1 MLFATSRLP
10 VGTSAAT
17 VGAKLCLFLIAFSVS
32 LAEYYAIRRYLA
44 DADAGFCHGKQ
55 LSRHVEPR
63 LANDC
68 LRLGVVWPTVNLA
81 LALGMCINLL
91 VLPFHGL
98 PLTREADA
106 RASAL
111 LPDRL
116 AGVLSFHDN
125 RTRIGKAAL
134 TVSLIAVANGLVFV
148 TYTGH
153 SRSHEYMYWH
163 SQAVFWVAVS
173 VVLVRDLANHKWSW
187 QAGTAQTDAGCGVF
201 RHWSIV
207 AGALAQFVLGAL
219 LEGYYAFF
227 TGKHIGEAPG
237 STAHSQFV
245 AVSGT
250 ISLVVALLSLSAHR
264 RGFYLSL
271 GRQKKTA
278 GVRSGDTDDME
289 LLPGSDIDS
298 DEYKTPL
305 TRQQQTNQMPLV
317 GSPESLCSPLDRLT
331 FGWVTPVLR
340 LGTQYTIS
348 SGDLYNLGSHDRP
361 LHVWRRYTQ
370 CRKPKQPLLLTLVI
384 TFGPQIAVQAALA
397 FVSAVLAYA
406 GPFFLQRILRSI
418 RLHGSDDDGGGS
430 GTPATRRL
438 IYLDAIGL
446 LVTSILHSMSTNR
459 VLWIGRKISLRLHG
473 LLVAELS
480 SKALLRRSKSSTATK
495 TGDSNSSG
503 TDSSKSGDAD
513 TTASSDGRMANML
526 TSDLESVGH
535 ISSYLNDIY
544 TLPIGFFLGSWYL
557 YRLLGVSALIGLTLS
572 AIYYPLTRLMVKYL
586 IKYQKRLMTLDDERV
601 TMITEMFQGIRA
613 VKLFGWQS
621 RFIAKV
627 RAKREEEIS
636 AYWTLMLFQ
645 LPVSFVRSVTTSL
658 ILVAIL
664 AIYTL
669 GFGHTLTADIVFP
682 SITVFSMVSSTFN
695 SIPWLFRWM
704 SGCYVSLNRIESF
717 MTQAQIQDL
726 EDRVDPADHGE
737 LALGFSNA
745 SFVWDANAAASK
757 HKQNRS
763 SQLSLATMPAAETD
777 AVATP
782 RKTSGASSTRI
793 GTVRGDDNDSLSEL
807 TPLLDAT
814 NNPSA
819 SYDSVSVSST
829 EASPCGS
836 SGAAGNGCT
845 ATATAEENAGAGG
858 GKMFVASPSPSPSQK
873 DGGKRTAQF
882 ALSDISLRFP
892 VGGLSI
898 IAGSTGSGKSSLL
911 AALIG
916 EMTLVSGQIVLPTAD
931 PLRHLSTA
939 AAPDS
944 WMHSNDSLMQQQQR
958 QQQLKYAHVA
968 ELAGQGLMMRDIAYV
983 SQEAWL
989 RNATI
994 RENIL
999 FGEMYDKDRYEE
1011 VLRMCA
1017 LKPDLRILGA
1027 GDMTEIGERGVT
1039 LSGGQKQRVSLARA
1053 VYSSRRIL
1061 LIDDCLSAVD
1071 AHTGKHI
1078 LSSCLLGKTQLMHGR
1093 TRVLVTHHVA
1103 ACLPHCDF
1111 VAVLNDGRVAYSGRP
1126 EHVQRGGFASV
1137 AAAVVVDADDLESA
1151 DCSSGS
1157 AALKDSERGVAPKD
1171 GSSQSNVNDSR
1182 SEDEYNAARRSE
1194 QHSAEGGSAQTASA
1208 HADGALVEDE
1218 ECEHGYVRPEIW
1230 IQYMRMCG
1238 SWWYWVTVAAF
1249 IFAGRFASIAQD
1261 YWVRLWMSSTSAPAG
1276 DSGLFALDTGR
1287 GVAAWL
1293 GVYVAAGMAIT
1304 TLRLGASVNEN
1315 AGSMRAARKY
1325 HEQLFTRVVNA
1336 TPRFFDKTPIGRVIS
1351 RFSRDMRTIDDAVIV
1366 YITILLA
1373 QITQVGSVFVII
1385 SVVTPPFIAIAVAM
1399 CAAYAMLAV
1408 YYLNAT
1414 RELKRMDSISMSP
1427 LLSLF
1432 SELITGVESIRAF
1445 GAQSQYTLE
1454 AMGRVDAHNRPYYLM
1469 WAANRWLCARIELS
1483 GCIVSFSATVLMLA
1497 SLDRIDAGLAGF
1509 VLMYAISFSDYM
1521 LWFIRN
1527 YSECEI
1533 NMNAVERVN
1542 QYLTLDQEAAAFADA
1557 QNSPPPSWPA
1567 TGDVVVSDLVAEY
1580 VPGKPV
1586 LHSLSFFVSHGEK
1599 VGVVGRTGAG
1609 KSTLS
1614 LAFLRFIEPA
1624 SGSIVIDG
1632 VDVARIGL
1640 EQLRRNVTI
1649 IPQDPSLFN
1658 GTIRF
1663 NLDPF
1668 DEFPEEILWDALK
1681 RSHLVYTDEPE
1692 SPTESLDQQAT
1703 PTDSSLLDSQNGDP
1717 SGDGLPLV
1725 SRMSGIFTSLDAEIK
1740 ENGKNLSLG
1749 QRQLV
1754 ALARALVRRS
1764 KLIIMDEATASVDFD
1779 TDNRIQQTIRGS
1791 EFANSTLLCIAHR
1804 LRTVIDYDRVL
1815 VLDNGRVA
1823 EFDTPFNLLQ
1833 NKDGIFRSM
1842 CD

>member
-1 MLFATSRLP
+1 MYVAHI
-10 VGTSAAT
+10 G
-17 VGAKLCLFLIAFSVS
+17 VS

-55 LSRHVEPR
+55 HSERVEPW

-91 VLPFHGL
+91 VLPFHSL
-98 PLTREADA
+98 PLTREAGA
-106 RASAL
+106 RSPAL

-134 TVSLIAVANGLVFV
+134 TVSLAAVANGLIFA
-148 TYTGH
+148 TSMGH
-153 SRSHEYMYWH
+153 RRSHEYMYWH
-163 SQAVFWVAVS
+163 SQAVFWVAAS
-173 VVLVRDLANHKWSW
+173 LVLIRDLANHKRSW
-187 QAGTAQTDAGCGVF
+187 QSGTAQTDAGCGVF
-201 RHWSIV
+201 HHWSIV
-207 AGALAQFVLGAL
+207 VGVLVQFVLGAL

-237 STAHSQFV
+237 STAHSRFV
-245 AVSGT
+245 AVSGA
-250 ISLVVALLSLSAHR
+250 ISLIVALLSLSSHR

-271 GRQKKTA
+271 GRQKT
-278 GVRSGDTDDME
+278 VDVQSGDMA
-289 LLPGSDIDS
+289 LLPGSEVDS

-305 TRQQQTNQMPLV
+305 TRQQQPNQMPLV
-317 GSPESLCSPLDRLT
+317 ESPESLCSPLDRLT

-340 LGTQYTIS
+340 LGTRYTITS
-348 SGDLYNLGSHDRP
+348 ADLYSLGSHDRP

-370 CRKPKQPLLLTLVI
+370 CRKPKQSLLLTLVI
-384 TFGPQIAVQAALA
+384 TFGPQIIVQAVLA

-418 RLHGSDDDGGGS
+418 RLHGSDDGGS
-430 GTPATRRL
+430 GEPATRRL

-480 SKALLRRSKSSTATK
+480 SKALLRRSKSSIATK

-503 TDSSKSGDAD
+503 TDDAKGGDAD

-704 SGCYVSLNRIESF
+704 SGCYVSLSRIESF

-737 LALGFSNA
+737 LALGFSSA
-745 SFVWDANAAASK
+745 SFVWDADAAVSK
-757 HKQNRS
+757 QKRNKKEQNRT

-777 AVATP
+777 AAVTP

-793 GTVRGDDNDSLSEL
+793 GTIRGDDNDSLSEL

-819 SYDSVSVSST
+819 SYDSASVSST

-836 SGAAGNGCT
+836 SGAAENGCT
-845 ATATAEENAGAGG
+845 ATATATAVDGRAGG
-858 GKMFVASPSPSPSQK
+858 GKMLATSLSPLQK
-873 DGGKRTAQF
+873 NGGKRTAQF
-882 ALSDISLRFP
+882 ALTDISLRFP

-898 IAGSTGSGKSSLL
+898 IAGPTGSGKSSLL

-916 EMTLVSGQIVLPTAD
+916 EMTLVSGRIVLPTAD
-931 PLRHLSTA
+931 PLSHPSTE
-939 AAPDS
+939 AAPDN
-944 WMHSNDSLMQQQQR
+944 WMHNSDSLTQQQR

-999 FGEMYDKDRYEE
+999 FGETYDKDRYEE

-1078 LSSCLLGKTQLMHGR
+1078 LSNCLLGKTQLMQGR

-1111 VAVLNDGRVAYSGRP
+1111 VAVLNDGRVAYSGLP
-1126 EHVQRGGFASV
+1126 EHVQRGGFAAG
-1137 AAAVVVDADDLESA
+1137 AAAVDADDLGSA
-1151 DCSSGS
+1151 DCSNGS
-1157 AALKDSERGVAPKD
+1157 AAQKDSERGVAAED

-1182 SEDEYNAARRSE
+1182 SEDEYNAARRAELAE
-1194 QHSAEGGSAQTASA
+1194 QRAAEGGGAQTMSA

-1238 SWWYWVTVAAF
+1238 PWWYWVTVAAF

-1276 DSGLFALDTGR
+1276 GSGIFALDTGR

-1542 QYLTLDQEAAAFADA
+1542 QYLNLDQEAAAFADA

-1586 LHSLSFFVSHGEK
+1586 LHGLSFSVSHGEK
-1599 VGVVGRTGAG
+1599 IGVVGRTGAG

-1632 VDVARIGL
+1632 IDVACIGL

-1668 DEFPEEILWDALK
+1668 DEFPEELLWDALK
-1681 RSHLVYTDEPE
+1681 RSHLVYTGEPE
-1692 SPTESLDQQAT
+1692 SPTDSLDQQAT
-1703 PTDSSLLDSQNGDP
+1703 PTDPPLLDSQNGDP
-1717 SGDGLPLV
+1717 SDDGLPVV
-1725 SRMSGIFTSLDAEIK
+1725 SRMSGIFTSLDAEVK

-1823 EFDTPFNLLQ
+1823 EFDTPYNLLQ
-1833 NKDGIFRSM
+1833 RKDGIFRSM
-1842 CD
+1842 CDKSGEYDHLLSAAAASSRRT